1 MASTR
6 DNGTQ
11 ARPQVHDAFDNPPKG
26 PVGVHRGPRS
36 LSVRVL
42 PYLLVVVLAVLCGL
56 GVWAAVSG
64 SLPWQQ
70 THTEASRV
78 ISSHLPKRSASSSA
92 SSSATATDQASQ
104 EQTQEQTS
112 EPSTQSPSASASS
125 SSPAPVVNRG
135 TRVTVING
143 TRVTG
148 YAGKKRQVLVNAGYT
163 AVTASNPQGALPGV
177 SMVRSRDEAD
187 KATAQEVA
195 NVLGIAQ
202 VEQSSVASTPVEAI
216 LMQ

>member
-36 LSVRVL
+36 LSIRVL

-78 ISSHLPKRSASSSA
+78 VSSHLPKRSASSSA

-104 EQTQEQTS
+104 EQTS
-112 EPSTQSPSASASS
+112 EPSSQSPSASASS

-135 TRVTVING
+135 TQVTVING
-143 TRVTG
+143 TRVNG

-163 AVTASNPQGALPGV
+163 AVTASNPQDALPGV
-177 SMVRSRDEAD
+177 STVRYRDEAD

-195 NVLGIAQ
+195 NLLGITQ
-202 VEQSSVASTPVEAI
+202 VEQSSVASAPVEAI

>member
-36 LSVRVL
+36 LTIRVL

-104 EQTQEQTS
+104 EQTS
-112 EPSTQSPSASASS
+112 EPSSQSPSASASS

-135 TRVTVING
+135 TQVTVING
-143 TRVTG
+143 TRVNG

-163 AVTASNPQGALPGV
+163 AVTASNPQDALPGV
-177 SMVRSRDEAD
+177 STVRYRDEAD

-195 NVLGIAQ
+195 NLLGITQ

>member
-78 ISSHLPKRSASSSA
+78 ISSHLPRRSASSSA

-104 EQTQEQTS
+104 EQTS
-112 EPSTQSPSASASS
+112 EPSSQSPSASASI

-177 SMVRSRDEAD
+177 SMVRYRDEAD

-202 VEQSSVASTPVEAI
+202 VEQSSVTTTPVEAI

>member
-36 LSVRVL
+36 LPVRAL

-56 GVWAAVSG
+56 GLWAAVSG

-70 THTEASRV
+70 THTDASRV
-78 ISSHLPKRSASSSA
+78 ISSHLPKRSASSSDSKPSA
-92 SSSATATDQASQ
+92 ETSSQEQASQ
-104 EQTQEQTS
+104 ES
-112 EPSTQSPSASASS
+112 SQSPSASASS

-135 TRVTVING
+135 TQVAVING
-143 TRVTG
+143 TRITG
-148 YAGKKRQVLVNAGYT
+148 HAGSKRQVLVNAGYT
-163 AVTASNPQGALPGV
+163 AVTATNPQGALPGV
-177 SMVRSRDEAD
+177 STVRYRDEAD

-195 NVLGIAQ
+195 SLLGITQ

>member
-104 EQTQEQTS
+104 EQTS
-112 EPSTQSPSASASS
+112 EPSSQSPSASASS

-135 TRVTVING
+135 TQVTVING
-143 TRVTG
+143 TRVNG

-163 AVTASNPQGALPGV
+163 AVTASNPQGALPDV
-177 SMVRSRDEAD
+177 SMVRYRDEAD

-202 VEQSSVASTPVEAI
+202 VEQSSVTTTPVEAI
-216 LMQ
+216 LMK

>member
-36 LSVRVL
+36 LSVRAL

-104 EQTQEQTS
+104 EQTS
-112 EPSTQSPSASASS
+112 EPSPQSPSASASS

-135 TRVTVING
+135 TQVTVING
-143 TRVTG
+143 TRVNG

-163 AVTASNPQGALPGV
+163 AVTASNPQDALPGV
-177 SMVRSRDEAD
+177 STVRYRDEAD

-195 NVLGIAQ
+195 NLLGITQ

>member
-36 LSVRVL
+36 LSIRVL

-104 EQTQEQTS
+104 EQTS
-112 EPSTQSPSASASS
+112 EPSSQSPSASASS

-135 TRVTVING
+135 TQVTVING
-143 TRVTG
+143 TRANG

-163 AVTASNPQGALPGV
+163 AVTASNPQDALPGV
-177 SMVRSRDEAD
+177 STVRYRDEAD

-195 NVLGIAQ
+195 NLLGITQ
-202 VEQSSVASTPVEAI
+202 VEQSSVASAPVEAI

>member
-36 LSVRVL
+36 LSVRAL

-78 ISSHLPKRSASSSA
+78 ISGHLPKRSASSSA
-92 SSSATATDQASQ
+92 SSNTTATDQASQ
-104 EQTQEQTS
+104 EQTS
-112 EPSTQSPSASASS
+112 EPSSQSPSASASS

-163 AVTASNPQGALPGV
+163 AVTASNPQGSLPGV
-177 SMVRSRDEAD
+177 SMVRYRDEAD

-195 NVLGIAQ
+195 RLMGITQ

>member
-36 LSVRVL
+36 LSIRVL
-42 PYLLVVVLAVLCGL
+42 PYLLVIVLAVLCGL

-92 SSSATATDQASQ
+92 SSSVTATDQASQ
-104 EQTQEQTS
+104 EQTS
-112 EPSTQSPSASASS
+112 EPSSQSPSASASS

-135 TRVTVING
+135 TQVTVING
-143 TRVTG
+143 TRVNG

-163 AVTASNPQGALPGV
+163 AVTASNPQDALPGV
-177 SMVRSRDEAD
+177 STVRYRDEAD

-195 NVLGIAQ
+195 NLLGITQ

>member
-92 SSSATATDQASQ
+92 SSSTTATDQASQ

-112 EPSTQSPSASASS
+112 EPATQSPSASASS

-135 TRVTVING
+135 TRITVING

-177 SMVRSRDEAD
+177 SMVRYRDEAD

>member
-104 EQTQEQTS
+104 EQTS
-112 EPSTQSPSASASS
+112 EPSSQAPSASASS
-125 SSPAPVVNRG
+125 SSPAPVVDRG

-163 AVTASNPQGALPGV
+163 AVTAANPQGALPGV
-177 SMVRSRDEAD
+177 SMVRYRDEAD

-195 NVLGIAQ
+195 NVLGITQ

-216 LMQ
+216 LMK

>member
-56 GVWAAVSG
+56 GLWAAVSG

-70 THTEASRV
+70 THNEASRV

-104 EQTQEQTS
+104 EQTS
-112 EPSTQSPSASASS
+112 EPSSQSPSASASS

-177 SMVRSRDEAD
+177 SMVRYRDEAD

-202 VEQSSVASTPVEAI
+202 VEQSSVTTTPVEAI

>member
-36 LSVRVL
+36 LSVRAL

-104 EQTQEQTS
+104 EQTS
-112 EPSTQSPSASASS
+112 EPSSQSPSASASS

-135 TRVTVING
+135 TRITVING

-177 SMVRSRDEAD
+177 SMVRYRDEAD

-195 NVLGIAQ
+195 SVLGIAQ
-202 VEQSSVASTPVEAI
+202 VEQSSVTTTPVEAI

>member
-36 LSVRVL
+36 LSVRAL
-42 PYLLVVVLAVLCGL
+42 PYLLVLVLAMLCGL

-70 THTEASRV
+70 THTDASRV

-104 EQTQEQTS
+104 EQTS
-112 EPSTQSPSASASS
+112 KPSSQSPSASASS

-135 TRVTVING
+135 TQVTVING

-148 YAGKKRQVLVNAGYT
+148 YAGNKRQVLVNAGYT

-177 SMVRSRDEAD
+177 STVRYRNEAD

-195 NVLGIAQ
+195 NMLGITQ
-202 VEQSSVASTPVEAI
+202 VEQSSVTSAPVEAI
-216 LMQ
+216 LLQ

>member
-125 SSPAPVVNRG
+125 SSPAPVVNRS

-177 SMVRSRDEAD
+177 SMVRYRDEAD

>member
-36 LSVRVL
+36 LSIRVL

-78 ISSHLPKRSASSSA
+78 VSSHLPKRSASSSA
-92 SSSATATDQASQ
+92 SSSATVTDQASQ
-104 EQTQEQTS
+104 EQTS
-112 EPSTQSPSASASS
+112 EPSSQSPSASASS

-135 TRVTVING
+135 TQVTVING
-143 TRVTG
+143 TRVNG

-163 AVTASNPQGALPGV
+163 AVTASNPQDALPGV
-177 SMVRSRDEAD
+177 STVRYRDEAD

-195 NVLGIAQ
+195 NLLGITQ

>member
-177 SMVRSRDEAD
+177 SMVRYRDEAD

>member
-36 LSVRVL
+36 LSIRVL

-78 ISSHLPKRSASSSA
+78 VSSHLPKRSASSSA

-104 EQTQEQTS
+104 EQTS
-112 EPSTQSPSASASS
+112 EPSSQSPSASASS

-135 TRVTVING
+135 TQVTVING
-143 TRVTG
+143 TRVNG

-163 AVTASNPQGALPGV
+163 AVTASNPQDALPGV
-177 SMVRSRDEAD
+177 STVRYRDEAD

-195 NVLGIAQ
+195 NLLGITQ

>member
-36 LSVRVL
+36 LSVRAL

-104 EQTQEQTS
+104 EQTS
-112 EPSTQSPSASASS
+112 EPSSQSPSASASS

-135 TRVTVING
+135 TQVTVING
-143 TRVTG
+143 TRVNG

-163 AVTASNPQGALPGV
+163 AVTASNPQDALPGV
-177 SMVRSRDEAD
+177 STVRYRDEAD

-195 NVLGIAQ
+195 NLLGITQ
-202 VEQSSVASTPVEAI
+202 VEQSSVASAPVEAI

>member
-36 LSVRVL
+36 LSIRVL

-104 EQTQEQTS
+104 EQTS
-112 EPSTQSPSASASS
+112 EPSSQSPSASASS

-135 TRVTVING
+135 TQVTVING
-143 TRVTG
+143 TRANG

-163 AVTASNPQGALPGV
+163 AVTASNPQDALPGV
-177 SMVRSRDEAD
+177 STVRYRDEVD

-195 NVLGIAQ
+195 NLLGITQ
-202 VEQSSVASTPVEAI
+202 VEQSSVASAPVEAI

>member
-70 THTEASRV
+70 THTEAYRV
-78 ISSHLPKRSASSSA
+78 ISSNLPKRSASSSA
-92 SSSATATDQASQ
+92 SISATATDQASQ
-104 EQTQEQTS
+104 EQTS
-112 EPSTQSPSASASS
+112 EPSSQSPSASASS

-177 SMVRSRDEAD
+177 SMVRYRDEAD

-202 VEQSSVASTPVEAI
+202 VEQSSVTTTPVEAI
-216 LMQ
+216 LMK

>member
-36 LSVRVL
+36 LPVRAL

-56 GVWAAVSG
+56 GLWAAVSG

-70 THTEASRV
+70 THTDASRV
-78 ISSHLPKRSASSSA
+78 ISSHLPKRSASSSSDSKPSA
-92 SSSATATDQASQ
+92 ETSSQEKASQ
-104 EQTQEQTS
+104 E
-112 EPSTQSPSASASS
+112 PSQSPSASASS

-135 TRVTVING
+135 TQVAVING
-143 TRVTG
+143 TRITG
-148 YAGKKRQVLVNAGYT
+148 HAGSKRQVLVNAGYT
-163 AVTASNPQGALPGV
+163 AVTATNPQGALPGV
-177 SMVRSRDEAD
+177 STVRYRDEAD

-195 NVLGIAQ
+195 SLLGITQ

>member
-104 EQTQEQTS
+104 EQTS

-177 SMVRSRDEAD
+177 SMVRYRDEAD

>member
-36 LSVRVL
+36 LPVRAL

-56 GVWAAVSG
+56 GLWAAVSG

-70 THTEASRV
+70 THTDASRV
-78 ISSHLPKRSASSSA
+78 ISSHLPKRSASSSDSKPSAEA
-92 SSSATATDQASQ
+92 SSQEQASQ
-104 EQTQEQTS
+104 ES
-112 EPSTQSPSASASS
+112 SQSPSTSASS

-135 TRVTVING
+135 TQVAVING
-143 TRVTG
+143 TRITG
-148 YAGKKRQVLVNAGYT
+148 HAGSKRQVLVNAGYT
-163 AVTASNPQGALPGV
+163 AVTATNPQGALPGV
-177 SMVRSRDEAD
+177 STVRYRDEAD

-195 NVLGIAQ
+195 SLLGITQ

>member
-36 LSVRVL
+36 LSVRAL
-42 PYLLVVVLAVLCGL
+42 PYLLVLVLAMLCGL

-70 THTEASRV
+70 THTDASRV
-78 ISSHLPKRSASSSA
+78 ISSHLPNRSASSSA

-104 EQTQEQTS
+104 EQTS
-112 EPSTQSPSASASS
+112 KPSSQSPSASASS

-135 TRVTVING
+135 TQVTVING

-148 YAGKKRQVLVNAGYT
+148 YAGNKRQVLVNAGYT

-177 SMVRSRDEAD
+177 STVRYRNEAD

-195 NVLGIAQ
+195 NLLGITQ

>member
-11 ARPQVHDAFDNPPKG
+11 TRPQVHDAFDNPPKG

-56 GVWAAVSG
+56 GLWAAVSG

-78 ISSHLPKRSASSSA
+78 ISSHLPKRSASSST

-104 EQTQEQTS
+104 EQTS
-112 EPSTQSPSASASS
+112 EPSSQAPSASASS
-125 SSPAPVVNRG
+125 SGPAPVVDRG

-177 SMVRSRDEAD
+177 SMVRYRDEAD

-195 NVLGIAQ
+195 NMLGITQ
-202 VEQSSVASTPVEAI
+202 VEQSSVASAPVEAI
-216 LMQ
+216 LMK

>member
-104 EQTQEQTS
+104 EQTS
-112 EPSTQSPSASASS
+112 EPSSQSPSASASS

-163 AVTASNPQGALPGV
+163 AVTAANPQGALPGV
-177 SMVRSRDEAD
+177 SMVRYRDEAD

-202 VEQSSVASTPVEAI
+202 VEQSSVTTTPVEAI
-216 LMQ
+216 LMK

>member
-36 LSVRVL
+36 LPVRAL

-56 GVWAAVSG
+56 GLWAAVSG

-70 THTEASRV
+70 THTDASRV
-78 ISSHLPKRSASSSA
+78 ISSHLPKRSASSSSDSKPSA
-92 SSSATATDQASQ
+92 ETSSQEQASQ
-104 EQTQEQTS
+104 
-112 EPSTQSPSASASS
+112 PSSQSPSASASS

-135 TRVTVING
+135 TQVAVING
-143 TRVTG
+143 TRITG
-148 YAGKKRQVLVNAGYT
+148 HAGSKRQVLVNAGYT
-163 AVTASNPQGALPGV
+163 AVTATNPQGALPGV
-177 SMVRSRDEAD
+177 STVRYRDEAD

-195 NVLGIAQ
+195 SLLGITQ

>member
-36 LSVRVL
+36 LSVRAL

-92 SSSATATDQASQ
+92 SSSATATDQAS
-104 EQTQEQTS
+104 QEQTS

-177 SMVRSRDEAD
+177 SMVRYRDEAD

>member
-36 LSVRVL
+36 LSVRAL

-92 SSSATATDQASQ
+92 SSNTTATDQASQ
-104 EQTQEQTS
+104 EQTS
-112 EPSTQSPSASASS
+112 EPSSQSPSASASS

-163 AVTASNPQGALPGV
+163 AVTASNPQGSLPGV
-177 SMVRSRDEAD
+177 SMVRYRDEAD

-195 NVLGIAQ
+195 RLMGITQ

>member
-64 SLPWQQ
+64 SFPWQQ

-78 ISSHLPKRSASSSA
+78 ISSHLPKRSPSSSA
-92 SSSATATDQASQ
+92 SSSAAPTDQASQ
-104 EQTQEQTS
+104 EQTAQ
-112 EPSTQSPSASASS
+112 PSSQSPSASASS
-125 SSPAPVVNRG
+125 SSPAPVVNHG
-135 TRVTVING
+135 TQVAVING
-143 TRVTG
+143 TRITG
-148 YAGKKRQVLVNAGYT
+148 YAGTKRQVLINAGYT
-163 AVTASNPQGALPGV
+163 AVTASNPQSALPGV
-177 SMVRSRDEAD
+177 STVRYRDEAD

-195 NVLGIAQ
+195 SLLGIAQ

-216 LMQ
+216 LMR

>member
-36 LSVRVL
+36 LTIRVL

-78 ISSHLPKRSASSSA
+78 ISGHLPKRSASSSA
-92 SSSATATDQASQ
+92 SSNTTATDQASQ
-104 EQTQEQTS
+104 EQTS
-112 EPSTQSPSASASS
+112 EPSSQSPSASASS

-163 AVTASNPQGALPGV
+163 AVTASNPQGSLPGV
-177 SMVRSRDEAD
+177 SMVRYRDEAD

-195 NVLGIAQ
+195 RLMGITQ

>member
-104 EQTQEQTS
+104 EQTS
-112 EPSTQSPSASASS
+112 EPSSQSPSASASS

-135 TRVTVING
+135 TQVTVING
-143 TRVTG
+143 TRVNG

-177 SMVRSRDEAD
+177 SMVRYRDEAD

-202 VEQSSVASTPVEAI
+202 VEQSSVTMTPVEAI
-216 LMQ
+216 LMK

>member
-36 LSVRVL
+36 LSIRVL

-104 EQTQEQTS
+104 EQTS
-112 EPSTQSPSASASS
+112 EPSSQSPSASASS

-135 TRVTVING
+135 TQVTVING
-143 TRVTG
+143 TRVNG

-163 AVTASNPQGALPGV
+163 AVTASNPQDALPGV
-177 SMVRSRDEAD
+177 STVRYRDEAD

-195 NVLGIAQ
+195 NLLGITQ
-202 VEQSSVASTPVEAI
+202 VEQSSVASAPVEAI

>member
-36 LSVRVL
+36 LSVRAL

-56 GVWAAVSG
+56 GIWAAVSG

-92 SSSATATDQASQ
+92 SSNTTATDQASQ
-104 EQTQEQTS
+104 EQTS
-112 EPSTQSPSASASS
+112 EPSSQSPSASASS

-163 AVTASNPQGALPGV
+163 AVTASNPQGSLPGV
-177 SMVRSRDEAD
+177 SMVRYRDEAD

-195 NVLGIAQ
+195 RLMGITQ

>member
-36 LSVRVL
+36 LSIRVL

-78 ISSHLPKRSASSSA
+78 VSSHLPKRSASSSA
-92 SSSATATDQASQ
+92 SSSATVTDQASQ
-104 EQTQEQTS
+104 EQTS
-112 EPSTQSPSASASS
+112 EPSSQSPSASASS

-135 TRVTVING
+135 TQVTVING
-143 TRVTG
+143 TRVNG

-177 SMVRSRDEAD
+177 SMVRYRDEAD

>member
-36 LSVRVL
+36 LPVRAL

-56 GVWAAVSG
+56 GLWAAVSG

-70 THTEASRV
+70 THTDASRV
-78 ISSHLPKRSASSSA
+78 ISSHLPKRSASSSSDSKPSA
-92 SSSATATDQASQ
+92 ETSSQEQASQ
-104 EQTQEQTS
+104 ES
-112 EPSTQSPSASASS
+112 SQSPSASASS

-135 TRVTVING
+135 TQVAVING
-143 TRVTG
+143 TRITG
-148 YAGKKRQVLVNAGYT
+148 HAGSKRQVLVNAGYT
-163 AVTASNPQGALPGV
+163 AVTATNPQGALPGV
-177 SMVRSRDEAD
+177 STVRYRDEAD

-195 NVLGIAQ
+195 SLLGITQ
-202 VEQSSVASTPVEAI
+202 VEQSSVASTPVELSLI
-216 LMQ
+216 HI

>member
-11 ARPQVHDAFDNPPKG
+11 TRPQVHDAFDNPPKG

-56 GVWAAVSG
+56 GLWAAVSG

-92 SSSATATDQASQ
+92 SSRATATDQASQ
-104 EQTQEQTS
+104 EQTS
-112 EPSTQSPSASASS
+112 EPSSQSPSASASS
-125 SSPAPVVNRG
+125 SSPAPVVDRG

-163 AVTASNPQGALPGV
+163 AVTAANPQGALPGV
-177 SMVRSRDEAD
+177 SMVRYRDEAD

-195 NVLGIAQ
+195 NMLGITQ
-202 VEQSSVASTPVEAI
+202 VEQSSVTSAPVEAI
-216 LMQ
+216 LMK

>member
-104 EQTQEQTS
+104 EQTS

-143 TRVTG
+143 TRITG

-177 SMVRSRDEAD
+177 SMVRYRDEAD